1 MRARCSLFLLL
12 AWSLPVH
19 AQSPCTWRNVVRG
32 EFEQTCPLPTAA
44 ELLDAD
50 SASALALKPAD
61 EPSQARVVAALRSL
75 AGKARAEG
83 PWGAAFADR
92 VDQLLQHLNPSQCD
106 KTWELAFSELRA
118 PITPLDTCQCA
129 FEVASDGDPS
139 HACFRFAQP
148 GGAALPACELPRLRV
163 VDLADWPQ
171 AARAYVLLDQARAA
185 LLALNASCRATAI
198 QRLKSAHQRWHT
210 LATRGYVQ
218 YPWELWFSRA
228 ISDDYGNYS
237 RCFASDPKCSGEEG
251 LDPET
256 LRPIFLHPGV
266 GLGFPGFGK
275 HDAKVSAQGR
285 LVIMVEAIGLNIYAR
300 DFKEYLGAS
309 LGVGFQDANFARPRL
324 GAFVHLSRYLQVG
337 YLLGVVSETAGNG
350 TLYLSVDI
358 LGWTNRSLG
367 LTEPPAP

>member
-1 MRARCSLFLLL
+1 MSVRWLLLFAL

-19 AQSPCTWRNVVRG
+19 AQSTCTWRNVVRG
-32 EFEQTCPLPTAA
+32 EFDERCPLPTPA
-44 ELLDAD
+44 ELLDAE
-50 SASALALKPAD
+50 SAAALALKPAD
-61 EPSQARVVAALRSL
+61 EASQARVVSALRVL
-75 AGKARAEG
+75 ASKARSE
-83 PWGAAFADR
+83 PLWGAAFADR
-92 VDQLLQHLNPSQCD
+92 VEQLLQHLNPSQCD

-118 PITPLDTCQCA
+118 PITPLDSCQCA
-129 FEVASDGDPS
+129 FEVASDGDPG
-139 HACFRFAQP
+139 HACFRFGQP
-148 GGAALPACELPRLRV
+148 LPACELPRLQV
-163 VDLADWPQ
+163 YDLPDWGP

-185 LLALNASCRATAI
+185 LVALNTGCRATAI
-198 QRLKSAHQRWHT
+198 KRLKSAHERWHT
-210 LATRGYVQ
+210 LATRGYLQ

-237 RCFASDPKCSGEEG
+237 RCFASDPSCTGEEG

-275 HDAKVSAQGR
+275 HDGKVSAQGR
-285 LVIMVEAIGLNIYAR
+285 LVIMLEAIGLNIYAR

-337 YLLGVVSETAGNG
+337 YLLGVVSESAGNG

-358 LGWTNRSLG
+358 FGWTNRSLG
-367 LTEPPAP
+367 LTEPPVP